1 MHSKEANLSGNMQ
14 TLKVATPGVR
24 NILLPPEIAG
34 GIDKAFGS
42 FDGFVTSF
50 NTSAVGV
57 FGSGKLQ
64 IHHPKTDST
73 PASFQGLQQHNLTNE
88 HKYSD

>member
-1 MHSKEANLSGNMQ
+1 MHTEDADLSVNVQ
-14 TLKVATPGVR
+14 TLKVATPGIR

-64 IHHPKTDST
+64 YHHLEAQS
-73 PASFQGLQQHNLTNE
+73 AFANFQELQ
-88 HKYSD
+88 

>member
-1 MHSKEANLSGNMQ
+1 MIKLHTKNAYSNANMQ
-14 TLKVATPGVR
+14 TLKVATPGIR
-24 NILLPPEIAG
+24 NVLLPPEIAG

-57 FGSGKLQ
+57 FGSGKLHF
-64 IHHPKTDST
+64 HHPKTQSA
-73 PASFQGLQQHNLTNE
+73 PASFQGLQQHKFTNG
-88 HKYSD
+88 H